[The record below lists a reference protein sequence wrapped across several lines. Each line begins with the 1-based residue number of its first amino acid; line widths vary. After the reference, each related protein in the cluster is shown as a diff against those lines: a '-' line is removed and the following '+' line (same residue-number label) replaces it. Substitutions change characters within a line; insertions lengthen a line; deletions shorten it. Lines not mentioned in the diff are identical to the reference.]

1 MNTQQSDSYLPKQES
16 PSINQ
21 EDSSHQN
28 AALATI
34 TLAASLAR
42 KGDLAQ
48 ATNLLEP
55 LYDNDNL
62 PIEILDLLAKIYAQQ
77 GKIEQAQAL
86 WLRALQLE
94 PSNLHILSALRM
106 CAFYKK
112 SKYEHFI
119 LQHSWFLFLILLW
132 FIIVMAT
139 VTALYI

>member
-28 AALATI
+28 ATLATI

-62 PIEILDLLAKIYAQQ
+62 PIEIIDLLAKIYAQQ

-106 CAFYKK
+106 CAYYKK

-119 LQHSWFLFLILLW
+119 LQHSWLLFLICLW
-132 FIIVMAT
+132 FIVSMIIIISMSV
-139 VTALYI
+139 